1 MQNKHVPIAAQ
12 GKQELNW
19 TECDAIQTI
28 RMPKRFAY
36 QKLDNQ
42 QIERWV
48 ARNLFDTQTIRIAAR
63 AAPHCF
69 RVPSS

>member
-1 MQNKHVPIAAQ
+1 MQMNI
-12 GKQELNW
+12 LSLFFLDW

-63 AAPHCF
+63 AVPHCF